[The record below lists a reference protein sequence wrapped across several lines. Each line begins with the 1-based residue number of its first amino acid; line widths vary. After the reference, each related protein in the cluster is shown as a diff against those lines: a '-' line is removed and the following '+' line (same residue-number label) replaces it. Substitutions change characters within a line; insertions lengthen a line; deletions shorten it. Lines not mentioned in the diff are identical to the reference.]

1 MATSVPN
8 SFSAFQRLFEDIGDP
23 ALLGPADAAETEEDD
38 SEGENRLEK
47 ILSIACD
54 AILADLHDNEN
65 LRDAVISSIPSPASK
80 TLLFII
86 NPSLDLTEDL
96 FDFLDDHPRIKKWA
110 PGARKLANGER
121 IRAVKILPVPVDDE
135 CTSPDSDL
143 EAQKDQE
150 QTALQNASE
159 EGDRIGISGTFSGSN
174 PGM

>member
-1 MATSVPN
+1 MASVPN
-8 SFSAFQRLFEDIGDP
+8 SFKAFQRLFEDIGDP
-23 ALLGPADAAETEEDD
+23 ALLEPADANAE
-38 SEGENRLEK
+38 EGEESDREDRVEK
-47 ILSIACD
+47 ILSIAAD

-65 LRDAVISSIPSPASK
+65 LRDAVISSLPNPGSK
-80 TLLFII
+80 TILLII

-110 PGARKLANGER
+110 PGARKLATGER

-150 QTALQNASE
+150 QSALRNASE
-159 EGDRIGISGTFSGSN
+159 EGDRIGISGTFAGSN